1 MKQKQL
7 VKILLLT
14 SCVWLWTTT
23 IANSQEIANTQNN
36 SKSIRNIRQL
46 SEIEL
51 PTTSAQLLVQSPT
64 PPPEIITVTGV
75 KANQT
80 QKGVE
85 VILQT
90 SQGVKLQIT
99 NRSAGN
105 NFIADIPN
113 AQLSLANGDRF
124 TYRSEKP
131 IAGITEITVTN
142 IDANTI
148 RVTVVGEAGLPT
160 VELLDADEGL
170 IFALT
175 PVVSTTQAPPP
186 TLEKPAAQSSAEG
199 DQPIELVV
207 TGEQDQY
214 QVPNASTAT
223 KTDIPIRDI
232 PGSIQVIPRQVLEDQ
247 KITRV
252 RDAVQNVSG
261 VTPGGYGSQSYVGDS
276 FILRGFDNGR
286 SGATFINGFK
296 RYIGAGYN
304 EILDVANVEQ
314 IEILKGPAS
323 VLYGQG
329 EPGGIVNIT
338 TKQPQSTPYYNFEG
352 TIGNFDFY
360 RPTLDISGPVNTDKT
375 IRYRLNAAY
384 QNLGSFVDFVNTE
397 SEFVAPIISFDI
409 GKNTSLT
416 LEGQYSNLSKVSF
429 LGLPASGT
437 IVDNPLG
444 KLPRSRFLGDP
455 NLKALD
461 EWIGIGYRLQHKF
474 SDNWS
479 IRNGFTAT
487 FNNNDR
493 GFTFGFGLEP
503 DNRTFNR
510 FGSSLKTNTQSY
522 FLQTDVLGKIQTG
535 SIKQDLLFGVD
546 LGWTNYN
553 LKAFTASAGIPAIDI
568 FDPVYQPIRY
578 DQFDSTESASN
589 NLVGVYA
596 QDLISIGDHLK
607 ILLGGRFDFAAASY
621 ENSTGSISNDREDTA
636 FSPRVGVVYQLVP
649 SVSLYAS
656 WSRSF
661 QPSDASSRNPNNETF
676 KPTEGE
682 QFEGG
687 VKAEFLNGKLFATL
701 AAYQITKQNIVTA
714 DPNNPTFSIQIGE
727 QRSRGIEF
735 DLTGRVLP
743 GLNIIASYSYINA
756 EITRDNN
763 GNQGNQPDNVP
774 RNSASL
780 WATYEI
786 QQGDFKGLGFGSG
799 VFFVGDRKG
808 DLANTLSVPSYLR
821 TDAAI
826 FYRRDNWRAALNFK
840 NLFDVN
846 YIESSYYGVY
856 YGAPLT
862 VQGTVSFSF

>member
-1 MKQKQL
+1 M
-7 VKILLLT
+7 
-14 SCVWLWTTT
+14 
-23 IANSQEIANTQNN
+23 
-36 SKSIRNIRQL
+36 
-46 SEIEL
+46 
-51 PTTSAQLLVQSPT
+51 LVQSPT
-64 PPPEIITVTGV
+64 PTSEVIAVTGV

-90 SQGVKLQIT
+90 SQGAKLQIT
-99 NRSAGN
+99 NRSTDN

-124 TYRSEKP
+124 TYCSEKP
-131 IAGITEITVTN
+131 LAGITEIIVTN
-142 IDANTI
+142 INANTI

-160 VELLDADEGL
+160 VELFDSNEGL

-175 PVVSTTQAPPP
+175 PVASTTQVQPSPAPEQPP
-186 TLEKPAAQSSAEG
+186 SQPSTVN

-207 TGEQDQY
+207 TGEQDEY
-214 QVPNASTAT
+214 RVPNASTAT

-232 PGSIQVIPRQVLEDQ
+232 PSSIQVIPRQVLEDQ

-329 EPGGIVNIT
+329 ELGGIVNIT
-338 TKQPQSTPYYNFEG
+338 TKQPLSTPYYNFEG

-397 SEFVAPIISFDI
+397 SGFVAPVISFDI

-493 GFTFGFGLEP
+493 GFTFGFGLRP

-510 FGSSLKTNTQSY
+510 FGSLLKTDTQSY

-535 SIKQDLLFGVD
+535 SIKQDLLFGVE
-546 LGWTNYN
+546 LGWTSYN
-553 LKAFTASAGIPAIDI
+553 LKAFRASAGIPAIDI
-568 FDPVYQPIRY
+568 FDPIYQPIRY
-578 DQFDSTESASN
+578 DTFRNSESASN

-596 QDLISIGDHLK
+596 QDLISIGDQLK
-607 ILLGGRFDFAAASY
+607 FLLGGRFDFAAASY

-636 FSPRVGVVYQLVP
+636 FSPRVGVVYQPVP
-649 SVSLYAS
+649 PVSLYAS

-661 QPSDASSRNPNNETF
+661 QPSDASSRNANNETF

-682 QFEGG
+682 QFEVG
-687 VKAEFLNGKLFATL
+687 VKSEFFDGRLAATL
-701 AAYQITKQNIVTA
+701 AAYQITKQNITTA
-714 DPNNPTFSIQIGE
+714 DPNDPTLSIQIGE

-743 GLNIIASYSYINA
+743 GLNIIASYSYIDA
-756 EITRDNN
+756 EITKDNS

-786 QQGDFKGLGFGSG
+786 QQGDFKGLGFGGG

-808 DLANTLSVPSYLR
+808 DLANTLTVPSYVR